1 VAYEDGLNKQW
12 FLLSA
17 QGLFGFSY
25 LHADNFQAFLPRK
38 LCPEKAKSTICRK
51 SKQKTY
57 SADVFP
63 IIAYCKRILV
73 CGAPAVFD
81 ANYQYLGKVVAGIIY
96 RGLQKITVSLGQSQY
111 VTFCIQELMLYL
123 TTLL

>member
-1 VAYEDGLNKQW
+1 MQTTFKHFYHES
-12 FLLSA
+12 SA
-17 QGLFGFSY
+17 Q
-25 LHADNFQAFLPRK
+25 K
-38 LCPEKAKSTICRK
+38 
-51 SKQKTY
+51 KQNQPSVGSPNTRHTMLT
-57 SADVFP
+57 VLP
-63 IIAYCKRILV
+63 IIAYCERMLF